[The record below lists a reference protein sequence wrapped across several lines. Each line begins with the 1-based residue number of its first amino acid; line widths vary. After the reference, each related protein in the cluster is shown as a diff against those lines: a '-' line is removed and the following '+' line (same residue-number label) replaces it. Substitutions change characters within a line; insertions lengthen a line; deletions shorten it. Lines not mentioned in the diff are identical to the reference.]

1 MVSPST
7 PAGNERDWVRGEKEA
22 AIERTLA
29 VARSYDAV
37 ADEYTRR
44 IADELAHK
52 PLDRELLD
60 RFAAS
65 VARRGRVC
73 DVGCGPGHVAR
84 YLHERGVDIFGL
96 DLSPRM
102 VENARRL
109 NPQIDFV
116 VGDMLALAEPDA
128 SWSGAVAFY
137 SLIHFPPAQVGLAL
151 AELARV
157 LAPDAPLLVAFHTG
171 DEMRH
176 IDEWWDRSVSLD
188 GYFFRPEWFGE
199 QLSHAG
205 FLIDNL
211 VVRPPYVGYEVE
223 TERGYIQARRTDDLS
238 LTTPS

>member
-1 MVSPST
+1 
-7 PAGNERDWVRGEKEA
+7 VRGEKEA